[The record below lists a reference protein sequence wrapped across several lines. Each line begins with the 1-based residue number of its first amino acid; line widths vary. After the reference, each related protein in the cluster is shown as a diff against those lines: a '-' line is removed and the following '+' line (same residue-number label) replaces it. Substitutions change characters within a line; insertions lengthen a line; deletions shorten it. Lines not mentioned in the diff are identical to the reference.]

1 MSPMNRLS
9 PSARPDDRGF
19 TLIEALTVLVIASIL
34 MIAAVEVY
42 SHVRRTAD
50 TLHARLG
57 KDLLCTEVLQRI
69 AEDLDR
75 IALPG
80 FDTTVTVLN
89 KNKNGYNVSQLTILS
104 QYYGNSTRAEIYEK
118 VIWQTDYDPMTDALI
133 LYRAHQG
140 LRLEDPLLDL
150 DASGAPR
157 EDVQRFVPVADGI
170 TYFEIL
176 VPSGQSLVNAWTQSR
191 LPNAVV
197 VSMSTALPVQ
207 NDLGEWVIPETG
219 IYTRTIAIDRT
230 RNVPFRFVEGE
241 FDLSAL
247 DANDPNSLEPLDAT
261 DSTDVPTD
269 ESGASD
275 SADDG
280 DIPAASRVPEE
291 VQR

>member
-1 MSPMNRLS
+1 M
-9 PSARPDDRGF
+9 
-19 TLIEALTVLVIASIL
+19 LVIASIL

-150 DASGAPR
+150 DAYGAPR

-176 VPSGQSLVNAWTQSR
+176 VPSGDSLVNAWTQSR

-207 NDLGEWVIPETG
+207 NDLGEWVIPETD

-230 RNVPFRFVEGE
+230 RNVQFRFVEGE

-247 DANDPNSLEPLDAT
+247 DANDPNSLEPLDT
-261 DSTDVPTD
+261 PDSTDVPAD
-269 ESGASD
+269 EGAVP
-275 SADDG
+275 DDG
-280 DIPAASRVPEE
+280 DTDDTGAMPLEPEE
-291 VQR
+291 VGP